1 MSKQLDDLLIGQIA
15 IVQFEYGMQGN
26 VEMGDTFQGQIQH
39 NTQHTSGDGLVTD
52 EKVILFLAR

>member
-1 MSKQLDDLLIGQIA
+1 MSTKLDDLLIGQIA

-26 VEMGDTFQGQIQH
+26 VEMGDTLQGQVQH
-39 NTQHTSGDGLVTD
+39 NTQHASGNSLMTD